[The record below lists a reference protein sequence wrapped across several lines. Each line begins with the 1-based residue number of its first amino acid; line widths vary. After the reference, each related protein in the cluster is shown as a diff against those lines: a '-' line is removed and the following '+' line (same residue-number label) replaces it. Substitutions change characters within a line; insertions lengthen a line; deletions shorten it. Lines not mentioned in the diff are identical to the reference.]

1 MSTKKITQITQTD
14 IVDHTTGEVKSSE
27 HARVINIPRE
37 PSYIKL
43 YLDDIEKLYDLP
55 SNSSTIVYEL
65 LKELNYNGLIPLN
78 STTKKMICEK
88 VGYKL
93 QSLNN
98 YLTDL
103 VKKDVFRKAGRG
115 VFKPNPHL
123 FGKGDWKDIYK
134 MREAWLKVSYKE
146 DGSKDVT
153 SSFDEEKNEEEQLD
167 LLGSN

>member
-14 IVDHTTGEVKSSE
+14 TVDHETGEIKTSE
-27 HARVINIPRE
+27 HSRVINIPRE

-43 YLDDIEKLYDLP
+43 YLGDIEKLYALP
-55 SNSSTIVYEL
+55 SNSSTIIYEL
-65 LKELNYNGLIPLN
+65 LKKLDYDGLIALN
-78 STTKKMICEK
+78 STTKRTICEK
-88 VGYKL
+88 VNYTSG
-93 QSLNN
+93 SLDN
-98 YLTDL
+98 YLSGL
-103 VKKDVFRKAGRG
+103 VKKDIFRKEGRG